1 MATIKDV
8 AQRAKVSRAT
18 VSRVLNN
25 TGQVTESTRQRVSAA
40 IDDLKYRPNPV
51 AQSLASNTTNT
62 IGLMISSFRGGFFG
76 DLMAEIQQ
84 IADSAGKVIIVTQ
97 GKHDADSERAAIDYL
112 INMRVDGL
120 LLHVRYLSDDELIS
134 IAETAPPFVLLD
146 RYVDALADRCITFD
160 HIKASDSAVEVLM
173 KSGHQQIACLAGKL
187 SKAKAKERFQGYANA
202 LSRHNISLDMDLVTE
217 GDYTRTAGYEGAI
230 ELLATKKPF
239 TAVYACSEEMAAG
252 CMDAFREKNIRVP
265 EDVSLISYDSVDLC
279 TFLTPHVSAL
289 HFPMT
294 EMASVAGRL
303 LMNQLR
309 ENGFSRP
316 ENTHFDGELRL
327 RSSVRKLN

>member
-8 AQRAKVSRAT
+8 AERAKVSRAT

-25 TGQVTESTRQRVSAA
+25 TGQVTESTRLRVKAA
-40 IDDLKYRPNPV
+40 MDEMKYRPNPV

-76 DLMAEIQQ
+76 DLMAEVQQ
-84 IADSAGKVIIVTQ
+84 VVDSAGKVMIVTQ
-97 GKHDADSERAAIDYL
+97 GKHSAESERAAIDYL

-120 LLHVRYLSDDELIS
+120 LLHVRYLSDEELIT

-146 RYVDALADRCITFD
+146 RYVDALSDRCITFD
-160 HIKASDSAVEVLM
+160 HIKASDSAVEVLL
-173 KSGHQQIACLAGKL
+173 KNGHTGIACLAGKL
-187 SKAKAKERFQGYANA
+187 TKSKAKERFQGYANA
-202 LSRHNISLDMDLVTE
+202 LTRHDIALDMDLVTE
-217 GDYTRTAGYEGAI
+217 GNYTREAGYDGAKQ
-230 ELLATKKPF
+230 LLLTGKPF

-252 CMDAFREKNIRVP
+252 CMDAFRESNIRVP

-289 HFPMT
+289 HFPVT
-294 EMASVAGRL
+294 EMASVAGTL
-303 LMNQLR
+303 LMNRLR
-309 ENGFSRP
+309 EEGFSRP
-316 ENTHFDGELRL
+316 EHTHFDGELRL
-327 RSSVRKLN
+327 RHSVRKLK

>member
-8 AQRAKVSRAT
+8 AERAKVSRAT

-25 TGQVTESTRQRVSAA
+25 TGQVTEATRLRVKSAM
-40 IDDLKYRPNPV
+40 DVLKYRPNPV

-76 DLMAEIQQ
+76 DLMAEVQQ
-84 IADSAGKVIIVTQ
+84 VVDAAGKVMIVTQ
-97 GKHDADSERAAIDYL
+97 GKYHAESERAAIDHL

-120 LLHVRYLSDDELIS
+120 LLHARYLSDDELIS
-134 IAETAPPFVLLD
+134 IAKTAPPFVLLD

-160 HIKASDSAVEVLM
+160 HVKASDRAVEVLLNN
-173 KSGHQQIACLAGKL
+173 GHTRIACLAGKL
-187 SKAKAKERFQGYANA
+187 TKPKAKERFQGYANA
-202 LSRHNISLDMDLVTE
+202 LSRHNIALDTDLVTE
-217 GDYTRTAGYEGAI
+217 GNYTRKAGYEGVQQ
-230 ELLATKKPF
+230 LLSTGKPF

-252 CMDAFREKNIRVP
+252 CMDAFRENNIRVP

-279 TFLTPHVSAL
+279 TFLTPHVTAL

-294 EMASVAGRL
+294 EMASVAGAL

-309 ENGFSRP
+309 EEGFSRP
-316 ENTHFDGELRL
+316 ESTHFSGELRV
-327 RSSVRKLN
+327 RQSVRKHN